1 MLASSCPNLGSPIRV
16 ATRWLI
22 QWPGCEGRP
31 RCSLCDGSDSLPQ
44 AVATPIGTTGEIL
57 ESHNMY
63 DQHDVETL
71 ERQFNAAMEEA
82 DTGSALEAVRRIYDE
97 FDRGGVG
104 LEALLHPDFQIRME
118 TVFLEEKVYQGLR
131 GYEKWRSDIEELFRE
146 DRFQPEGL
154 RAAADGRWVVLGRLQ
169 ITERES
175 GDELDVPLAHVLEQR
190 DRKVASFTVYSDI
203 SRALES
209 VGLPA

>member
-1 MLASSCPNLGSPIRV
+1 
-16 ATRWLI
+16 
-22 QWPGCEGRP
+22 
-31 RCSLCDGSDSLPQ
+31 
-44 AVATPIGTTGEIL
+44 
-57 ESHNMY
+57 MY
-63 DQHDVETL
+63 DQHDVEIL

-118 TVFLEEKVYQGLR
+118 TVFLEEKVYKGLR
-131 GYEKWRSDIEELFRE
+131 GYGRWRADVEELFEE

-169 ITERES
+169 FTQKES

>member
-1 MLASSCPNLGSPIRV
+1 
-16 ATRWLI
+16 
-22 QWPGCEGRP
+22 
-31 RCSLCDGSDSLPQ
+31 
-44 AVATPIGTTGEIL
+44 
-57 ESHNMY
+57 MY

-97 FDRGGVG
+97 FDRGGDG

-118 TVFLEEKVYQGLR
+118 TVFLDDRTYKGVR
-131 GYEKWRSDIEELFRE
+131 GYKRWRTDIEELFE
-146 DRFQPEGL
+146 KDRFQPEGL

-169 ITERES
+169 ITHKES

-203 SRALES
+203 SAALES
-209 VGLPA
+209 VGLPG

>member
-1 MLASSCPNLGSPIRV
+1 
-16 ATRWLI
+16 
-22 QWPGCEGRP
+22 
-31 RCSLCDGSDSLPQ
+31 
-44 AVATPIGTTGEIL
+44 
-57 ESHNMY
+57 MY

-118 TVFLEEKVYQGLR
+118 TVFLEGKVYKGHAGLR
-131 GYEKWRSDIEELFRE
+131 EVARGHGGALRGG
-146 DRFQPEGL
+146 RFQPEGL

-169 ITERES
+169 ITQKES

-190 DRKVASFTVYSDI
+190 DRKVASFTAYSEI
-203 SRALES
+203 SARVES
-209 VGLPA
+209 VGSRCSTGMRPVGYRVRLGMGH

>member
-1 MLASSCPNLGSPIRV
+1 
-16 ATRWLI
+16 
-22 QWPGCEGRP
+22 
-31 RCSLCDGSDSLPQ
+31 
-44 AVATPIGTTGEIL
+44 
-57 ESHNMY
+57 MY

-82 DTGSALEAVRRIYDE
+82 DTGSALDAVRRIYDE
-97 FDRGGVG
+97 FDRGGET

-118 TVFLEEKVYQGLR
+118 TVFLDAKVYKGQR
-131 GYEKWRSDIEELFRE
+131 GFEKWRADIEELFE
-146 DRFQPEGL
+146 KDRFQPEGL

-169 ITERES
+169 ITQKES

-203 SRALES
+203 SVALES

>member
-1 MLASSCPNLGSPIRV
+1 
-16 ATRWLI
+16 
-22 QWPGCEGRP
+22 
-31 RCSLCDGSDSLPQ
+31 
-44 AVATPIGTTGEIL
+44 
-57 ESHNMY
+57 MY
-63 DQHDVETL
+63 DQHDVEIL

-104 LEALLHPDFQIRME
+104 LEALLHPDFQIRVE
-118 TVFLEEKVYQGLR
+118 TVFLEEKVYKGLR
-131 GYEKWRSDIEELFRE
+131 GYERWRADVEEVFEE

-169 ITERES
+169 ITQKES

-203 SRALES
+203 SRALAS